1 MKKNLILYSGYDRLP
16 DEVTDAPLLDG
27 CLILEGGGWRC
38 LYTQGV
44 LDAMMQAGIRMQ
56 TVVGVSAGAMSSL
69 AYASGQIG
77 KSARI
82 NLKYRHDP
90 DYCGLGAMRRDHGVT
105 GFRYFVLTFSPFA
118 FADLCNK
125 G

>member
-44 LDAMMQAGIRMQ
+44 LDAMMQAGIAFATQ
-56 TVVGVSAGAMSSL
+56 QIVDL
-69 AYASGQIG
+69 YANGINAVHVYSMNNAKVAGQI
-77 KSARI
+77 RE
-82 NLKYRHDP
+82 NLSQIVK
-90 DYCGLGAMRRDHGVT
+90 
-105 GFRYFVLTFSPFA
+105 
-118 FADLCNK
+118 
-125 G
+125 